1 MNALSNFDL
10 TPFNR
15 ISVGMDSMFDNLL
28 SNMEVGHQNYPP
40 YNIVKHSDDHFAIE
54 LAVAD
59 FDKGDID
66 VETHDG
72 QLVIKGE
79 TKIADDRNFVHQ
91 GIGARKFTRSFTLG
105 EYVEVVSAEASN
117 GILTVEL
124 KREVP
129 EAMKPKTIAINYK
142 K

>member
-1 MNALSNFDL
+1 MNALSNYDL

-28 SNMEVGHQNYPP
+28 RNMEVGNSNYPP
-40 YNIVKHSDDHFAIE
+40 YNIVKLGDDHYAIE
-54 LAVAD
+54 LAVAG

-72 QLVIKGE
+72 QLIVKGE
-79 TKIADDRNFVHQ
+79 TKLADDRDFVHQ

-105 EYVEVVSAEASN
+105 EYVEVVSAKSQN

-129 EAMKPKTIAINYK
+129 ESMKPKSIAIDYK

>member
-54 LAVAD
+54 LAVAGFTKKDINIEVENSSLKISVIAKSEDDNVEMIHKGISTKD
-59 FDKGDID
+59 FVKTFALA
-66 VETHDG
+66 E
-72 QLVIKGE
+72 
-79 TKIADDRNFVHQ
+79 F
-91 GIGARKFTRSFTLG
+91 
-105 EYVEVVSAEASN
+105 VEVKSAEIID
-117 GILTVEL
+117 GILSIEL
-124 KREVP
+124 IKNIP
-129 EAMKPKTIAINYK
+129 EEKKPKTIKIK
-142 K
+142 

>member
-1 MNALSNFDL
+1 MNALSNYDL

-28 SNMEVGHQNYPP
+28 RNMEVGNSNYPP
-40 YNIVKHSDDHFAIE
+40 YNIVKLGDDHYE
-54 LAVAD
+54 
-59 FDKGDID
+59 
-66 VETHDG
+66 G
-72 QLVIKGE
+72 QLIVKGE
-79 TKIADDRNFVHQ
+79 TKLADDRNFVHQ

-105 EYVEVVSAEASN
+105 EYVEVVSAKSQN

-129 EAMKPKTIAINYK
+129 ESMKPKSIAIDYK

>member
-1 MNALSNFDL
+1 M
-10 TPFNR
+10 
-15 ISVGMDSMFDNLL
+15 
-28 SNMEVGHQNYPP
+28 
-40 YNIVKHSDDHFAIE
+40 
-54 LAVAD
+54 
-59 FDKGDID
+59 
-66 VETHDG
+66 ETHDG

-79 TKIADDRNFVHQ
+79 SKIADDRNFVHQ
-91 GIGARKFTRSFTLG
+91 GIGSRKFTRSFTLG